1 MIQKQN
7 CDLNQN
13 NYNLFAIEEQCMY
26 SKVFKRIIDFILSF
40 FALVILS
47 PLFILLIIIGALV
60 MKGNPFFVQE
70 RPGRNETIF
79 KLIKFR
85 TMTNVKDDQGNLLPD
100 NERNSRYG
108 NFLRKTS
115 LDELGELLNI
125 IKGDMSII
133 GPRPL
138 LVRYLPYYTENE
150 RHRHD
155 VRPGLTGWAQI
166 NGRNFITWEEI
177 FSLDVFYVNH
187 LSFIDAANYNLYGE
201 GNLYSFMA
209 LCWIL
214 GKISQPN
221 LLQAISVFSVVYIAL
236 NVNYRIAND
245 NKIMQNCL
253 QRNILHQ
260 QI

>member
-150 RHRHD
+150 RHRND

-187 LSFIDAANYNLYGE
+187 LSFTLDLKIIFMTIKKVLFHEDITDATQGTVDSS
-201 GNLYSFMA
+201 GRKVHDA
-209 LCWIL
+209 LDIER
-214 GKISQPN
+214 KEM
-221 LLQAISVFSVVYIAL
+221 
-236 NVNYRIAND
+236 NVKA
-245 NKIMQNCL
+245 
-253 QRNILHQ
+253 
-260 QI
+260 

>member
-1 MIQKQN
+1 
-7 CDLNQN
+7 
-13 NYNLFAIEEQCMY
+13 MY

-187 LSFIDAANYNLYGE
+187 LSFTLDLKIIFMTIKKVLFHEDITDATQGTVDSSGRKVHDACQDFDKLVT
-201 GNLYSFMA
+201 LDF
-209 LCWIL
+209 I
-214 GKISQPN
+214 
-221 LLQAISVFSVVYIAL
+221 
-236 NVNYRIAND
+236 
-245 NKIMQNCL
+245 
-253 QRNILHQ
+253 
-260 QI
+260 

>member
-1 MIQKQN
+1 
-7 CDLNQN
+7 
-13 NYNLFAIEEQCMY
+13 
-26 SKVFKRIIDFILSF
+26 
-40 FALVILS
+40 
-47 PLFILLIIIGALV
+47 

-187 LSFIDAANYNLYGE
+187 LSFTLDLKIIFMTLLLCFSLINYDFSYVNAAENKNVQYSATTILNTKIFSNDEFGITLEIPEEFEKVKRDLKEGELLLAKSNFDASLLSIDA
-201 GNLYSFMA
+201 F
-209 LCWIL
+209 
-214 GKISQPN
+214 K
-221 LLQAISVFSVVYIAL
+221 
-236 NVNYRIAND
+236 
-245 NKIMQNCL
+245 
-253 QRNILHQ
+253 
-260 QI
+260 

>member
-150 RHRHD
+150 RHRH
-155 VRPGLTGWAQI
+155 A
-166 NGRNFITWEEI
+166 E
-177 FSLDVFYVNH
+177 S
-187 LSFIDAANYNLYGE
+187 
-201 GNLYSFMA
+201 
-209 LCWIL
+209 
-214 GKISQPN
+214 
-221 LLQAISVFSVVYIAL
+221 
-236 NVNYRIAND
+236 
-245 NKIMQNCL
+245 
-253 QRNILHQ
+253 
-260 QI
+260 